1 MQDSNTEHLVRLLSA
16 HQESIYRYVF
26 SLLPSEQDAKDV
38 VQEVCV
44 ALFRKVDDYDETRPF
59 LPWAFR
65 FAYLQ
70 VLKHREQR
78 QRSASMLSEDVVE
91 LLARER
97 DEQAEILDARLRAL
111 ENCLRELP
119 DPDLQLIQGR
129 YDSAISTDQLAEM
142 VEMSPRTLFRNLQ
155 RVRRLLQDCINGKIA
170 AEGWT

>member
-1 MQDSNTEHLVRLLSA
+1 MEDFNTEHLVRLLST

-26 SLLPSEQDAKDV
+26 ALLPSEQDAKDV

-44 ALFRKVDDYDETRPF
+44 ALYRKFHEYDASRPF

-78 QRSASMLSEDVVE
+78 QRVAMTLGEDVVE

-97 DEQAEILDARLRAL
+97 DEQSEMLDARLRAL

-119 DPDLQLIQGR
+119 AQDLQIIEGR
-129 YDSAISTDQLAEM
+129 YESTLNMDELARL
-142 VEMSPRTLFRNLQ
+142 VEMSPRTLYRNLQ
-155 RVRRLLQDCINGKIA
+155 RVRRLLQDCINGKVA
-170 AEGWT
+170 AEGWA